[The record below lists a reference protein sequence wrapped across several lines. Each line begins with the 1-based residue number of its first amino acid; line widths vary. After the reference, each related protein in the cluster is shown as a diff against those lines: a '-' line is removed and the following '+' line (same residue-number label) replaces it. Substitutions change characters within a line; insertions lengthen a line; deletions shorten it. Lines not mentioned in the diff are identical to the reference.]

1 MFQRDHWF
9 YTLNI
14 LRLEG
19 AGEGEPFLSGQ
30 LRLSEEFLSHILLN

>member
-1 MFQRDHWF
+1 MFQQDHWF
-9 YTLNI
+9 YTQNI